1 MTFVVP
7 QLPVKATTTAAQST
21 GDSQETHE
29 HTSESTG
36 SPSTPATSQEQE
48 KKGDEGVFAMPA
60 APIKRASSESGSMPP
75 PPPPL
80 FPKDQSK
87 ESSKPSSADA
97 DGSAPPPPQQQ
108 QQQQQQP
115 SKPTGGP
122 SGPPPNAPPLKYQKP
137 AWSGYPNQQFF
148 FEVIKNG
155 VLVDKIQAPLKE
167 FLTIGRLP
175 MCDIEMEHPSL
186 SRYHAVIQ
194 FKSSGE
200 TFLYDLNS
208 SHGTKLNKSNIP
220 PQMHVKIKPGDQLR
234 FGESTRIYLFQT
246 EEAVDQEE
254 EEKEVVRKM
263 IEKQNRERPARS
275 KEEEEEEE
283 FNSWGMAPD
292 AVDEDDMEDAAMMD
306 GSGPR
311 RQVDPDASYRKDPK
325 KALRHYLESK
335 GYSCEFEVEESG
347 PGHAREYTAR
357 IRLPIETSMGPVYGE
372 ATTGKRKDAEREA
385 ALDACIQLDSRGMLS
400 NNSKGSSEGSY
411 SRAQKVENSDD
422 DDDDFYDRTAKKKKT
437 TTKKSDQTADTHD
450 SLIQK
455 QTALLSQISALETQ
469 IQNFDATVAARK
481 QLEESGDL
489 DAYMASLEKDKSTG
503 KESKGKLVQ
512 MLAGMRKE
520 EKRLVML
527 IEYTKPVD
535 ILAKIGHGPG
545 TASAT
550 KTQQEQQQPA
560 AAATA
565 KRHSEADSTPTT
577 TEVKKPRVLGPSLP
591 PPS

>member
-7 QLPVKATTTAAQST
+7 QLPAKATTAAAAVQRN
-21 GDSQETHE
+21 GDNQETQE
-29 HTSESTG
+29 RTSES
-36 SPSTPATSQEQE
+36 SASASLQEQE
-48 KKGDEGVFAMPA
+48 EAEGKKADDSVFAMPT
-60 APIKRASSESGSMPP
+60 APVKRASTSASVSMPP

-80 FPKDQSK
+80 FPKDQQQK
-87 ESSKPSSADA
+87 EASKPSSADA
-97 DGSAPPPPQQQ
+97 GRTAP

-115 SKPTGGP
+115 SKPSGGP

-155 VLVDKIQAPLKE
+155 IVVDKIQAPLKE

-175 MCDIEMEHPSL
+175 MCDLEMEHPSL

-208 SHGTKLNKSNIP
+208 SHGTKVNKSKIP

-246 EEAVDQEE
+246 EDAVDQEE
-254 EEKEVVRKM
+254 EERAMVKAM
-263 IEKQNRERPARS
+263 IEKQNREKPARS

-292 AVDEDDMEDAAMMD
+292 AVDEDELEEAAMMD

-372 ATTGKRKDAEREA
+372 ATTGRRRDAEREA
-385 ALDACIQLDSRGMLS
+385 ALDACIQLDSRGML
-400 NNSKGSSEGSY
+400 NNRSSSGEGSSSH

-422 DDDDFYDRTAKKKKT
+422 DDDDFYDRT
-437 TTKKSDQTADTHD
+437 D
-450 SLIQK
+450 
-455 QTALLSQISALETQ
+455 ISALEIQ
-469 IQNFDATVAARK
+469 IENFDAAAAARK
-481 QLEESGDL
+481 QLEDSGDL
-489 DAYMASLEKDKSTG
+489 DAYMASLENDKSGATG
-503 KESKGKLVQ
+503 KDSKPKLIQ
-512 MLAGMRKE
+512 MLAAMKKE
-520 EKRLVML
+520 EKRLKML

-535 ILAKIGHGPG
+535 ILAKIGPGPAA
-545 TASAT
+545 TATS
-550 KTQQEQQQPA
+550 QQKEQQQQQQQQQPVTTA
-560 AAATA
+560 A
-565 KRHSEADSTPTT
+565 KRQCDADTT
-577 TEVKKPRVLGPSLP
+577 AATEVKKPRVLGPSLP

>member
-7 QLPVKATTTAAQST
+7 QLPVKATTAIAQSN
-21 GDSQETHE
+21 GDSQEAQERTLD
-29 HTSESTG
+29 SSA
-36 SPSTPATSQEQE
+36 SASVSTSQEQE
-48 KKGDEGVFAMPA
+48 KKGDDSVFAMPA
-60 APIKRASSESGSMPP
+60 APVKRASSSGSMPP

-80 FPKDQSK
+80 FPKDQQQK
-87 ESSKPSSADA
+87 ETLEPSTSDA
-97 DGSAPPPPQQQ
+97 DRTTAQQQQQ

-115 SKPTGGP
+115 SKS

-175 MCDIEMEHPSL
+175 MCDLEMEHPSL

-200 TFLYDLNS
+200 TFIYDLNS
-208 SHGTKLNKSNIP
+208 SHGTKVNKSKIP

-246 EEAVDQEE
+246 EETADQEE
-254 EEKEVVRKM
+254 EEREVVRKM
-263 IEKQNRERPARS
+263 IEKQNREKPARS

-292 AVDEDDMEDAAMMD
+292 AVDEDDMDDSTLMD

-325 KALRHYLESK
+325 KALRHYLERK
-335 GYSCEFEVEESG
+335 GYSCEFEIEESG

-357 IRLPIETSMGPVYGE
+357 IRLPIETSMGPVYGQ
-372 ATTGKRKDAEREA
+372 ATTGKRRDAEREA
-385 ALDACIQLDSRGMLS
+385 ALDACIQLDSRGMLNTNKAS
-400 NNSKGSSEGSY
+400 GEGSSSH

-422 DDDDFYDRTAKKKKT
+422 DDDDFYDRTAKKKKSS
-437 TTKKSDQTADTHD
+437 TKSSHPPAADTHD
-450 SLIQK
+450 SLLQK
-455 QTALLSQISALETQ
+455 HSSLLQQISTLETQ
-469 IQNFDATVAARK
+469 IQNFDATAAARK
-481 QLEESGDL
+481 QLEDSGDL
-489 DAYMASLEKDKSTG
+489 DAYMASLEEEKSTS
-503 KESKGKLVQ
+503 KESKPKLVQ
-512 MLAGMRKE
+512 MLAAMRKE
-520 EKRLVML
+520 EKKLVML

-535 ILAKIGHGPG
+535 VLAKIGPGPS
-545 TASAT
+545 AAAANAT
-550 KTQQEQQQPA
+550 KSQQQEQQPA
-560 AAATA
+560 ETTV
-565 KRHSEADSTPTT
+565 KRQSEVDISPHT
-577 TEVKKPRVLGPSLP
+577 TEVKKSRVLGPSLP

>member
-7 QLPVKATTTAAQST
+7 QLPVKATAAQSNE
-21 GDSQETHE
+21 GAQEAKE
-29 HTSESTG
+29 PTSESQDA
-36 SPSTPATSQEQE
+36 SLKQETSDT
-48 KKGDEGVFAMPA
+48 KNDDSGVFAMPT
-60 APIKRASSESGSMPP
+60 APVKRTASTAMP

-80 FPKDQSK
+80 FPKDQQK
-87 ESSKPSSADA
+87 KTSSADA
-97 DGSAPPPPQQQ
+97 DRSTTQPQQLQQPPQ
-108 QQQQQQP
+108 
-115 SKPTGGP
+115 P

-155 VLVDKIQAPLKE
+155 VVVDKIQAPLKE

-175 MCDIEMEHPSL
+175 MCDLEMEHPSL
-186 SRYHAVIQ
+186 SRYHAIIQ

-208 SHGTKLNKSNIP
+208 SHGTKVNKSKIP

-246 EEAVDQEE
+246 EEVVDQEE
-254 EEKEVVRKM
+254 EEKEMVKKM
-263 IEKQNRERPARS
+263 IEKQDRERRS
-275 KEEEEEEE
+275 GNEEEEEEE

-292 AVDEDDMEDAAMMD
+292 AVDEDEMDEAALQD

-325 KALRHYLESK
+325 KALRNYLESR
-335 GYSCEFEVEESG
+335 GYSCEYEVEESG

-357 IRLPIETSMGPVYGE
+357 IRLPIETSMGAVYGE
-372 ATTGKRKDAEREA
+372 ATTGKRRDAEREA
-385 ALDACIQLDSRGMLS
+385 ALDACIQLDSRGMFYNKS
-400 NNSKGSSEGSY
+400 TSGEGSSSH

-422 DDDDFYDRTAKKKKT
+422 DDDDFYDRTAKKKK
-437 TTKKSDQTADTHD
+437 QTSKTVTQKADTYETLLEKHT
-450 SLIQK
+450 L
-455 QTALLSQISALETQ
+455 LLSQISLLETQ
-469 IQNFDATVAARK
+469 IQNYDTTAAARK

-489 DAYMASLEKDKSTG
+489 DAYMASLDQEMTG
-503 KESKGKLVQ
+503 SSGGVGSGRESKGKLQ
-512 MLAGMRKE
+512 QTLAGMKKE

-527 IEYTKPVD
+527 IEYTKPID
-535 ILAKIGHGPG
+535 IMAKIAPGPT
-545 TASAT
+545 TAAT
-550 KTQQEQQQPA
+550 KSQEEPSTA
-560 AAATA
+560 A
-565 KRHSEADSTPTT
+565 KRQSEADASTPEATPG
-577 TEVKKPRVLGPSLP
+577 ESKKPRILGPSLP